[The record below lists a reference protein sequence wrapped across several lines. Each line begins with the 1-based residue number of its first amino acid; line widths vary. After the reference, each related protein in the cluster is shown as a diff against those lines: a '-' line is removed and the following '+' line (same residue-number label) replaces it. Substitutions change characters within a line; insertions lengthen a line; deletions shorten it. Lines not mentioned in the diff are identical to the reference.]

1 MQWPGRKMRSSVKIS
16 AFVTLVGILILYNLL
31 RVTTPPITISWE
43 QYVQRQNGTKSILL
57 WNASGGTLQS
67 KKGRVEVTSFGT
79 GKDLFAEKNCTYTRC
94 EIVDNRWD
102 RPLEYFDAIV
112 VLFNDE
118 FVTADQLKMPEFG
131 IKRNQSQRLVFA
143 SQEAPPALKPYYNMT
158 QLAHFFNW
166 TMTYRIDS
174 DIQLLYGWI
183 IPKENAPRTPEE
195 ISNLRERARV
205 SLPPDSKHKK
215 TKSVAWMVSH
225 CKTHGQRETYVK
237 ELSRYIDVDIFGKC
251 GHLTCTKH
259 PLHIS
264 DPQCYDMIE
273 LTYKFYLSF
282 ENAICPDYVTEKF
295 FKILAHDIIPIVYGG
310 VDYAQYAPPH
320 SYIDARKFKPKELAA
335 YLKLLDAND
344 TLYNEYFWW
353 KDYYDVKYSI
363 EDMSRHGFCD
373 LCQKLHEQQVGD
385 FRTYKELDSEWGE
398 SNKCQPFD
406 PGWISDP
413 SEEILL
419 KENSKKTMCFILL
432 VALLCIG
439 LFACGYVCKNKS

>member
-1 MQWPGRKMRSSVKIS
+1 MQWIGHKLRSSVKIV
-16 AFVTLVGILILYNLL
+16 AFVLLVSYSIVYNLL
-31 RVTTPPITISWE
+31 CLTAPTVKSNWAK
-43 QYVQRQNGTKSILL
+43 YVQQQNGTKSILL
-57 WNASGGTLQS
+57 WNGSGGTLWFH
-67 KKGRVEVTSFGT
+67 KGRAELLAFGT
-79 GKDLFAEKNCTYTRC
+79 GRDVFAKNNCTYTRC

-102 RPLEYFDAIV
+102 RPLEYYDAIV
-112 VLFNDE
+112 VVFNDQ
-118 FVTADQLKMPEFG
+118 FTWANQLKMPEFQY
-131 IKRNQSQRLVFA
+131 KRNQSQRLVFLT
-143 SQEAPPALKPYYNMT
+143 QEAPPALKPYYNMT
-158 QLAHFFNW
+158 QLANYFNW
-166 TMTYRIDS
+166 TMTYRS
-174 DIQLLYGWI
+174 DADIRLLYGRV

-195 ISNLRERARV
+195 ISHLREKARV
-205 SLPPDSKHKK
+205 SLPSDRVRRK

-225 CKTHGQRETYVK
+225 CNTHSQRETYAK
-237 ELSRYIDVDIFGKC
+237 ELSKYIDVNIFGKC
-251 GHLTCTKH
+251 GHLTCARH
-259 PLHIS
+259 LVHS
-264 DPQCYDMIE
+264 SNPQCYDMIE
-273 LTYKFYLSF
+273 STYKFYLSF

-320 SYIDARKFKPKELAA
+320 SYIDARKFKPEELAA

-353 KDYYDVKYSI
+353 KDYYDVEYSI

-373 LCQKLHEQQVGD
+373 LCQKLHEQKDGVSLFYQ
-385 FRTYKELDSEWGE
+385 ELDSEWGE

-406 PGWISDP
+406 PGWKSDP

-439 LFACGYVCKNKS
+439 LFCLWLCL